1 MTDFK
6 NAEIATERSTELS
19 NCSIVWAESPAGDQT
34 AIKAT
39 ATGKG
44 EHLIRFT
51 CDSDSIWMKSA
62 EKKDVEFYI
71 YWVERCTLHKV
82 KSTAKEKWFRHD
94 IGAGQKKLT
103 IEIFAGDSI
112 CFYPSPILEVLK

>member
-6 NAEIATERSTELS
+6 NAEIDTECSTELS
-19 NCSIVWAESPAGDQT
+19 NASIVWAESPAGDQT

-44 EHLIRFT
+44 RHLIRFT
-51 CDSDSIWMKSA
+51 CYADSIWIKSA
-62 EKKDVEFYI
+62 GKKAVEYFM
-71 YWVERCTLHKV
+71 YWVENHTLKKI
-82 KSTAKEKWFRHD
+82 KSTAKEKWHRQD
-94 IGAGQKKLT
+94 IIGIGQKELT

-112 CFYPSPILEVLK
+112 YFYPAPIFL